1 MGTLEGVE
9 RGNHKPE
16 RHLAVV
22 GATGYIGRKL
32 TLELL
37 ERGEKV
43 RAVARTPDKAKDLAD
58 AGAEVVKADVLED
71 EGLVEALQGVSVA
84 YYLVHSMGRGASD
97 DSFAERDKKGAQNF
111 GEAAKA
117 AGVDL
122 IVYLGGLSDGG
133 SKHLESRHESAEILQ
148 ASGVPVTYVRAAAV
162 IGAGSE
168 SFLIPYYLVK
178 RLPAMVTPRWARTKT
193 QPISITDALQYLADI
208 PGIEAAHGREI
219 EIGGPDV
226 TTYGGMMDAMARG
239 LNINP
244 RPRIGVPVL
253 SPGLSSH
260 WIGLVTPVDTGVARP
275 LIGGME
281 VETIVQDPSGMALFD
296 IKPMNIDEAMKAA
309 LEERK
314 AES

>member
-1 MGTLEGVE
+1 
-9 RGNHKPE
+9 
-16 RHLAVV
+16 
-22 GATGYIGRKL
+22 
-32 TLELL
+32 
-37 ERGEKV
+37 
-43 RAVARTPDKAKDLAD
+43 VARSPEKAKDLAD
-58 AGAEVVKADVLED
+58 AGAEVAKADVLED
-71 EGLVEALQGVSVA
+71 EGLVEALEGVSVA
-84 YYLVHSMGRGASD
+84 YYLVHSMGRGAGD
-97 DSFAERDKKGAQNF
+97 DSFAERDKTGAQNF
-111 GEAAKA
+111 GEAAEA
-117 AGVDL
+117 AGVEL

-133 SKHLESRHESAEILQ
+133 SKHLASRHESAEILQ

-168 SFLIPYYLVK
+168 SCLIPYYLVK

-193 QPISITDALQYLADI
+193 QPISIVDAVRYLADI
-208 PGIEAAHGREI
+208 PGVEAAYGREI

-244 RPRIGVPVL
+244 RPRLGVPVL

-296 IKPMNIDEAMKAA
+296 IEPMNIDEAMKAA

-314 AES
+314 NRD

>member
-1 MGTLEGVE
+1 MES
-9 RGNHKPE
+9 GNQIAGP
-16 RHLAVV
+16 LAVV

-37 ERGEKV
+37 RRGESV
-43 RAVARTPDKAKDLAD
+43 RALARTPDKAEDLRA
-58 AGAEVVKADVLED
+58 AGAEVVKADVLEAD
-71 EGLVEALQGVSVA
+71 GLVDALEDVSVA

-97 DSFAERDKKGAQNF
+97 DSFAERDRTAAGNF

-117 AGVDL
+117 AGVEL

-133 SKHLESRHESAEILQ
+133 SKHLESRHESAEIL
-148 ASGVPVTYVRAAAV
+148 AAAGVPVTYVRAAAV

-168 SFLIPYYLVK
+168 SFLIPYFLVK

-193 QPISITDALQYLADI
+193 QPVAVADALRYLADI
-208 PGIEAAHGREI
+208 PKLEATHGREI

-226 TTYGGMMDAMARG
+226 TTYGGMMDAMARA

-244 RPRIGVPVL
+244 RPRLGVPVL
-253 SPGLSSH
+253 SPGLSAH

-281 VETIVQDPSGMALFD
+281 VETVVKDPSGMALFD
-296 IKPMNIDEAMKAA
+296 FEPMDIDAAMAAA
-309 LEERK
+309 LAERR
-314 AES
+314 ES

>member
-1 MGTLEGVE
+1 LPNVE
-9 RGNHKPE
+9 RGNHNSE
-16 RHLAVV
+16 QRLAVV

-37 ERGEKV
+37 ERGEAV
-43 RAVARTPDKAKDLAD
+43 RAIARSPEKAKDLAD

-71 EGLVEALQGVSVA
+71 EGLVEALTDVSVA
-84 YYLVHSMGRGASD
+84 YYLVHSMGRGAGD
-97 DSFAERDKKGAQNF
+97 DSFAERDKRGAENF
-111 GEAAKA
+111 GQAAKT

-133 SKHLESRHESAEILQ
+133 SKHLASRHESAEVLRS
-148 ASGVPVTYVRAAAV
+148 SGVPVTYVRAAAV
-162 IGAGSE
+162 VGAGSE

-193 QPISITDALQYLADI
+193 QPISIADAVRYLAEI
-208 PGIEAAHGREI
+208 PGIEASHGREI

-244 RPRIGVPVL
+244 RPRLGVPVL
-253 SPGLSSH
+253 TPGLSSL

-281 VETIVQDPSGMALFD
+281 VETIVRDPSGMALFD
-296 IKPMNIDEAMKAA
+296 FEPMNIDEAMKAA

-314 AES
+314 SGD